1 MSVDERGI
9 KLTILDEIVQY
20 KKQLLNDGYYTDK
33 IKHIKKVDVSY
44 KSALET
50 TLKDEKYFGGS
61 FERLQTLTQLT
72 HLPVLC
78 KDFIIDPLQIDL
90 AKRAGASIILLIVN
104 ILTNDTLQSL
114 YHYAISQN
122 LEVLVEVHN
131 KEELERAYQIKPKII
146 GINNRDLKTFITK
159 VEHTN
164 DILEMKKEGYYYIS
178 ESGITTLNDVKK
190 IVSSGIDG
198 LLVGGALMN
207 SNNISS
213 LLPSLKLNKEK

>member
-1 MSVDERGI
+1 M
-9 KLTILDEIVQY
+9 
-20 KKQLLNDGYYTDK
+20 
-33 IKHIKKVDVSY
+33 
-44 KSALET
+44 
-50 TLKDEKYFGGS
+50 
-61 FERLQTLTQLT
+61 
-72 HLPVLC
+72 
-78 KDFIIDPLQIDL
+78 
-90 AKRAGASIILLIVN
+90 
-104 ILTNDTLQSL
+104 
-114 YHYAISQN
+114 SQN

-146 GINNRDLKTFITK
+146 GVNNRDLKTFITK

-213 LLPSLKLNKEK
+213 LLPSLKLNLSLIHISEPTRRS